1 MLRKKILIIEDE
13 ISLLKVLSKKFEE
26 EKFTILKARN
36 GQEGLAMAL
45 REHPNL
51 ILLDIIM
58 PKMDGYDVL
67 EKLNEDH
74 NKTPVIIILLTNLS
88 DAKKVETARSQG
100 VYDYLVKSDW
110 KLEDVICLAKKR
122 LKK

>member
-58 PKMDGYDVL
+58 PKMDGMTM
-67 EKLNEDH
+67 LNILRQDKWGK
-74 NKTPVIIILLTNLS
+74 NVPVILLTNLS